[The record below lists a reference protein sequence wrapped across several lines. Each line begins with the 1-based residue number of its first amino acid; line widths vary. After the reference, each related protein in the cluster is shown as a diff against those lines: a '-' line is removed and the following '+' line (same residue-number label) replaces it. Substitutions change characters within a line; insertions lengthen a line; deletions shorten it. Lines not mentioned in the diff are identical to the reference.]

1 MHDKTSLD
9 LLRILN
15 KQISIYSCC
24 WHDLTVQVNLARVGV
39 AGTRDGNEA
48 MGTCNPILDVYLLIV
63 ISSWYY
69 VVGVCI
75 AEPNK

>member
-1 MHDKTSLD
+1 
-9 LLRILN
+9 
-15 KQISIYSCC
+15 
-24 WHDLTVQVNLARVGV
+24 
-39 AGTRDGNEA
+39 